1 MKRQWLL
8 GVPCLLILLLLS
20 ACGGTTYNVAGS
32 QRVQVKLSEYKINTS
47 LTSFVPGKPYHF
59 MVMNIGRTT
68 HEFMIMPKAEE
79 IMSNTSMRNMDMISL
94 ASVENISP
102 GETKFLDYTFPP
114 SASESHPQFA
124 CYYPGHY
131 EAGMKQDVR
140 VSS

>member
-1 MKRQWLL
+1 MKQQWLF
-8 GVPCLLILLLLS
+8 GIPCLLTLLLLS
-20 ACGGTTYNVAGS
+20 ACGGTTYNVTGS
-32 QRVQVKLSEYKINTS
+32 QRVQVKLSEYKISTS

-59 MVMNIGRTT
+59 IVMNIGQTT
-68 HEFMIMPKAEE
+68 HEFMIMPKVEKIA
-79 IMSNTSMRNMDMISL
+79 SNTSMGNMDMISL
-94 ASVENISP
+94 ARVENISP
-102 GETKFLDYTFPP
+102 GETKFLDYIFRS